1 MRDGLE
7 RLPYSA
13 LARLMAGMGR
23 LKSIGMICASVLLAL
38 AISEVALRLLDIRY
52 SDSFYEFDF
61 QTGWHLRPGA
71 RGWQRSEG
79 EALVE
84 INSQGMRDRERSLAK
99 APGAYRV
106 ALLGDSFTE
115 ATQVDLEKTFG
126 GLLEG
131 RACADKGRLEALNFG
146 VSGYGTAQELAVY
159 RQQAT
164 RFSPDV
170 VVLVFFAGNDLYNN
184 VRDLNPSNA
193 DAAPY
198 YQLEPDGSLSAEAPF
213 ARSGRP
219 QAITRWVRNIYASVH
234 ANLRLAQV
242 ATEAY
247 YQSGR
252 GRAIAAQRAQIA
264 RQYGQDYLEWLAYAP
279 PGDDKMRESWLVT
292 EHLIRQFA
300 AEVQADGRRFLL
312 VLANAPVQV
321 LPDAVDRRHFEQ
333 KYALS
338 SIDYADLR
346 LKALAEAQGV
356 EVVWLAEALR
366 LVAEEQGVLLHGFDG
381 RKGIGH
387 WNEAGHRVVADRL
400 ALAICGD

>member
-1 MRDGLE
+1 MTV
-7 RLPYSA
+7 
-13 LARLMAGMGR
+13 MGR
-23 LKSIGMICASVLLAL
+23 LKSIGVICASTLVAL
-38 AISEVALRLLDIRY
+38 AAGEAALRLLDIRF

-99 APGAYRV
+99 PPGTYRV

-159 RQQAT
+159 RQQAG
-164 RFSPDV
+164 RFAPDV
-170 VVLVFFAGNDLYNN
+170 VMLVFYAGNDLYNN
-184 VRDLNPSNA
+184 VRELNPSNA

-198 YQLEPDGSLSAEAPF
+198 YRVEPDGSLSAEAPF
-213 ARSGRP
+213 ARSGGP
-219 QAITRWVRNIYASVH
+219 GNIASWLRNQYASVH
-234 ANLRLAQV
+234 AHLRLAQV

-247 YQSGR
+247 YQSGLGQAR
-252 GRAIAAQRAQIA
+252 GAQRAVLT
-264 RQYGQDYLEWLAYAP
+264 REYGENYLEWLAYAP
-279 PGDDKMRESWLVT
+279 PSDEKMRASWLVT
-292 EHLIRQFA
+292 EQLIRQFA
-300 AEVQADGRRFLL
+300 AEVEADGRRFLL

-321 LPDAVDRRHFEQ
+321 LPEAADRRRFER
-333 KYALS
+333 KYGLS

-346 LKALAEAQGV
+346 LKAFAEAAGI
-356 EVVWLAEALR
+356 EVIWLAEALR
-366 LVAEEQGVLLHGFDG
+366 TVAEEQKIVLHGFG
-381 RKGIGH
+381 ARLGIGH
-387 WNEAGHRVVADRL
+387 WNEAGHQVVADRL
-400 ALAICGD
+400 EPAICGD